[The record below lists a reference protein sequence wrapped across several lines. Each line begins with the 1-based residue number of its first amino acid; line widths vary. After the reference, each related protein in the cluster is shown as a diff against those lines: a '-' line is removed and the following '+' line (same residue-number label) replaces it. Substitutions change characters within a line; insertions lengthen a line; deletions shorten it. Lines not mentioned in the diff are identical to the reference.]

1 MLTQE
6 AANALG
12 AQILHVGRNQPLALD
27 AGGQIWLVT
36 SGSGEVRC
44 SVIENHLPVG
54 SRRLICG
61 VGAGDALFALV
72 ETTATPVRR
81 LMVYAADDLTL
92 LAAPQE
98 RMEEACAAA
107 DVSVTDA
114 VESWVHKL
122 SAFLACGACPAL
134 TEKLSDAGELELDA
148 QQVARPAGDAVAWVR
163 VDDGEVRLAG
173 VEELRVP
180 PSSVHLPLGNEM
192 WLQASQPSRLTV
204 ARTTDV
210 SGTGGLGEGVAG
222 LHSLLRRRL
231 DMLDAAEE
239 QSEITRLERRGLVQ
253 VRDAAAAIEDMT
265 SVLNPRP
272 MVPQGETPLL
282 AALALV
288 GEELGIQIQVPPE
301 SEDLSRV
308 RSPVEAIA
316 RASRVRRRMV
326 LLRGAWWKADCGPL
340 LAYLVDGHQ
349 PVALLR
355 TRGSGYAIVNPA
367 TTARVPVDVKTAA
380 LLESEAEMLY
390 QPFAG
395 SLMHPKQLAAFL
407 LSGKLADLTFVI
419 GLATLATLIGM
430 LTPLATAMVMDKAI
444 PGADVRLLT
453 ELGLALLAA
462 AFGAMMFEMAQ
473 GFVSIRMSVS
483 TDATGQAALWD
494 RLLKLRMSFFGR
506 FSSGD
511 LLARTTALSEVS
523 RRMNG
528 ATVQSLL
535 AALMSL
541 LNFGLLLVLSV
552 RLAVI
557 AAALA
562 VAVAAITV
570 AAGFYVHRHTRA
582 VLELRGKFLG
592 LVVQMVNSVS
602 KIRMAGAQQRAFT
615 VWCRGYAEQLNH
627 VHLAQFAQDYITVFN
642 QAVPLIGTILLFWF
656 GADILTG
663 TGGATA
669 GPGISIGI
677 FLAFNTAMATFLS
690 GVSRMSITVVELLE
704 SVTKIRRVHPIL
716 EARQETDESK
726 VDPGRLTGNVSL
738 SHVDFR
744 YVEGGRTI
752 LSDVTIHVDPGEFV
766 ALVGPSGG
774 GKSTIF
780 RLLLGFET
788 PDSGTI
794 AYDGKDLCGLDT
806 HAVRR
811 QLGVVLQAGRVTAGS
826 ILENIGAG
834 AQISL
839 DEAWEAV
846 TDAGFADDVRAMPM
860 GLHTIVSE
868 GGTNLSGGQR
878 QRLLIARALVT
889 KPRILLMD
897 EATSALD
904 NVTQSL
910 VTESIERRRV
920 TRLVVAHRLST
931 IQQAAR
937 IYVLDR
943 GQVCE
948 TGTFSELIKR
958 GGLFASMMAR
968 QTA

>member
-1 MLTQE
+1 VLTQE
-6 AANALG
+6 TANVLG
-12 AQILHVGRNQPLALD
+12 AQILHVRRNDPLALD
-27 AGGQIWLVT
+27 AGGQVWLVT

-44 SVIENHLPVG
+44 SVVENGLPVG
-54 SRRLICG
+54 SRRLISS
-61 VGAGDALFALV
+61 VGAGDALFALT
-72 ETTATPVRR
+72 ETAGTPVRR
-81 LMVYAADDLTL
+81 LMVYAADEMTV

-98 RMEEACAAA
+98 RAEEVFAAA
-107 DVSVTDA
+107 GVSVMDA
-114 VESWVHKL
+114 VESWAHKV

-134 TEKLSDAGELELDA
+134 AEKLPAAGELELDA
-148 QQVARPAGDAVAWVR
+148 DQVARPARGFIAWVR
-163 VDDGEVRLAG
+163 LDDGEARLGG
-173 VEELRVP
+173 VEELGIF
-180 PSSVHLPLGNEM
+180 PSSVHLPLDSEV
-192 WLQASQPSRLTV
+192 WLHASRPSRLTV
-204 ARTTDV
+204 ARPPNV
-210 SGTGGLGEGVAG
+210 SGEGGLFEGVAN

-231 DMLDAAEE
+231 DMYEAAEE
-239 QSEITRLERRGLVQ
+239 RGEMERLRRRGLVQ
-253 VRDAAAAIEDMT
+253 VRDASAAIEDMT

-272 MVPQGETPLL
+272 TVPQGETPLL
-282 AALALV
+282 AAAALV
-288 GEELGIQIQVPPE
+288 GQALGIQIQVPPK

-308 RSPVEAIA
+308 KNPVEAIA
-316 RASRVRRRMV
+316 RASRVRRRTV

-340 LAYLVDGHQ
+340 LAYLVDGHH

-355 TRGSGYAIVNPA
+355 ARGSGYAIVDPA
-367 TTARVPVDVKTAA
+367 TTARVPVDARTAA
-380 LLESEAEMLY
+380 LLEPEAEMLY
-390 QPFAG
+390 QPLAD
-395 SLMHPKQLAAFL
+395 SLSHPKQLVAFL
-407 LSGKLADLTFVI
+407 LRGSAADLTFVI
-419 GLATLATLIGM
+419 GLATVATLAGM

-494 RLLKLRMSFFGR
+494 RLLKLHMSFFGR

-511 LLARTTALSEVS
+511 LLTRTTALSEVS
-523 RRMNG
+523 QRLNG

-541 LNFGLLLVLSV
+541 LNFGLLLVLSA
-552 RLAVI
+552 RLAAI
-557 AAALA
+557 AAVLA
-562 VAVAAITV
+562 VAVATV
-570 AAGFYVHRHTRA
+570 TIAAGFYINRHTQA

-592 LVVQMVNSVS
+592 LIVQMVNSVS

-627 VHLAQFAQDYITVFN
+627 VQLAQFAQDYITVFN

-656 GADILTG
+656 GADLLTG
-663 TGGATA
+663 TDGTTA

-690 GVSRMSITVVELLE
+690 GVSRLSITVVELLE
-704 SVTKIRRVHPIL
+704 SVTKVRRIHPIL

-744 YVEGGRTI
+744 YVKGGRKI
-752 LSDVTIHVDPGEFV
+752 LSDVTIHADPGEFV

-794 AYDGKDLCGLDT
+794 AYDGKDLRGLDT

-834 AQISL
+834 AQITL

-846 TDAGFADDVRAMPM
+846 TDAGFADDVREMPM

-889 KPRILLMD
+889 RPRILLMD

-904 NVTQSL
+904 NETQSL

-931 IQQAAR
+931 IQQADR

-943 GQVCE
+943 GRVRE
-948 TGTFSELIKR
+948 TGTFSELIER